1 MQHPF
6 SPARTAPHSGPW
18 NKRLW
23 LAVTTGAI
31 GLCILVSPSYALT
44 KGSAGDKTTANNT
57 TISKKNTGKVTHQRS
72 PSEESRAER
81 DRRLYR
87 ECKGMP
93 NAGACLGYT
102 RR

>member
-1 MQHPF
+1 M
-6 SPARTAPHSGPW
+6 PW

-23 LAVTTGAI
+23 LAITTGAI
-31 GLCILVSPSYALT
+31 GLCILVAPSHALA
-44 KGSAGDKTTANNT
+44 KGSAGDKTTANST
-57 TISKKNTGKVTHQRS
+57 TANKKNTGKVTHQRS

-87 ECKGMP
+87 ECKGLP